1 MALSDY
7 EALIPFDE
15 VVMTMKEVGDAMTH
29 ELKCTGLGGLAA
41 TPTAKAIE
49 KKLREKAKFC

>member
-1 MALSDY
+1 
-7 EALIPFDE
+7 LIPFDE

-49 KKLREKAKFC
+49 KKLREKANFC